1 MKAYEV
7 KLKLNTRNEDWK
19 RFATAKEAVKF
30 ILDERHTEGFTV
42 SGRTYEDKFEE
53 LEWIE
58 KGRIVNV

>member
-30 ILDERHTEGFTV
+30 ALKELHEVGFTV
-42 SGRTYEDKFEE
+42 DGGSFEDKFEE